1 MTPATQIH
9 QMLNDEEVDYG
20 DIMKALRRGS
30 RSEVFTRPID
40 EMPVYRPEPADVRT
54 KQPARPHKSKQ
65 ERKHEADHRRERIVE
80 FVGQYF
86 ATHYRPPTVR
96 EIGDGAGI
104 SSTSMVVYHMRV
116 LVADGLVL
124 DTGEHGEN
132 RRYVPAWLPG
142 AIAREMQRKRGQ
154 SPDKRGQA

>member
-1 MTPATQIH
+1 MRVVCSGDRNRQSGCNRRWLPAKGAVVC
-9 QMLNDEEVDYG
+9 E
-20 DIMKALRRGS
+20 LRQSCKHDADS
-30 RSEVFTRPID
+30 RRD
-40 EMPVYRPEPADVRT
+40 
-54 KQPARPHKSKQ
+54 
-65 ERKHEADHRRERIVE
+65 RIIE
-80 FVGQYF
+80 FIEQYF
-86 ATHYRPPTVR
+86 STHYRPPTVR

-142 AIAREMQRKRGQ
+142 AIAREMQRRRGQ
-154 SPDKRGQA
+154 L

>member
-20 DIMKALRRGS
+20 DILKALRRGS

-54 KQPARPHKSKQ
+54 KQPARPYKSKQ
-65 ERKHEADHRRERIVE
+65 ERKHDADSRRDRIIE
-80 FVGQYF
+80 FIEQYF
-86 ATHYRPPTVR
+86 STHYRPPTVR

-142 AIAREMQRKRGQ
+142 AIAREMQRRRGQ
-154 SPDKRGQA
+154 L